1 MMIIYTE
8 KKLRSRLTSRLPT
21 SCAVAL
27 TAAIPTVLHDLWGR
41 KVFPSVTGDRAIT
54 LVEHRFSFLK
64 FSRAADALHCIALS
78 MKLRHQTDFFR
89 TFVFDVDWI
98 DAHGVR
104 RTRAR

>member
-78 MKLRHQTDFFR
+78 MKLRHQIETYQALRLSNRFL
-89 TFVFDVDWI
+89 
-98 DAHGVR
+98 
-104 RTRAR
+104 